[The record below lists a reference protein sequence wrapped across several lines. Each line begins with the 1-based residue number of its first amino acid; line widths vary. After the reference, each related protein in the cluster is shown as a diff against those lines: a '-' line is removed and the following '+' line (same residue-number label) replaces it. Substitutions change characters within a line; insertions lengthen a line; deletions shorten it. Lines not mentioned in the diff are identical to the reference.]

1 MTAPLEGLKVVELAR
16 VLAGPWI
23 GQTLADLGAAVIK
36 VESPEGDETRQWGSH
51 FIERG
56 EDRTATYF
64 FAANRGKSAITA
76 DFKKADHLDHVKG
89 LITEA
94 DVVIENFKVGGLKKY
109 GLDYDSL
116 SKEHPRL
123 IYASVTGF
131 GQTGP
136 YAHRAGYDFLIQGMS
151 GIMDVTGV
159 PDGEPQKCG
168 VAFADLFTGLYG
180 VIGIQAALADRDRTG
195 LGQQIDLSLFDTMVA
210 MMANQASSC
219 LATGIS
225 PTRMGNAHPSIVP
238 YQVFPVA
245 NGHLIIACGNN
256 GQFARLCETLGA
268 PEWAADTRFATNPA
282 RLDNRDALVPLL
294 TTKLSQ
300 WERDELLYAL
310 EVASVPAAPINTVAQ
325 ALADPQLNARGM
337 KIEPEGIPALRTP
350 LRFSRSTL
358 SLEKS
363 APTLGQDDDEP
374 SK

>member
-1 MTAPLEGLKVVELAR
+1 
-16 VLAGPWI
+16 
-23 GQTLADLGAAVIK
+23 
-36 VESPEGDETRQWGSH
+36 
-51 FIERG
+51 
-56 EDRTATYF
+56 
-64 FAANRGKSAITA
+64 
-76 DFKKADHLDHVKG
+76 
-89 LITEA
+89 
-94 DVVIENFKVGGLKKY
+94 
-109 GLDYDSL
+109 
-116 SKEHPRL
+116 
-123 IYASVTGF
+123 
-131 GQTGP
+131 
-136 YAHRAGYDFLIQGMS
+136 
-151 GIMDVTGV
+151 
-159 PDGEPQKCG
+159 
-168 VAFADLFTGLYG
+168 
-180 VIGIQAALADRDRTG
+180 
-195 LGQQIDLSLFDTMVA
+195 
-210 MMANQASSC
+210 
-219 LATGIS
+219 
-225 PTRMGNAHPSIVP
+225 

-300 WERDELLYAL
+300 WERDELLHAL

-363 APTLGQDDDEP
+363 APILGQDDEEP